1 MFPKDCPHDCESNHC
16 PFAQDTHN
24 PNRYVCLKCGFDR
37 QIDRNPF
44 DFGSF
49 LLLIF
54 TMLVIVSLLAN
65 DGKQGK
71 KLVPEKPKSSSFSSI
86 IL

>member
-1 MFPKDCPHDCESNHC
+1 MFQKDCPHDCESSHC

-37 QIDRNPF
+37 EINRNRF

-54 TMLVIVSLLAN
+54 TTLIVVSLLAN
-65 DGKQGK
+65 DGRQGK
-71 KLVPEKPKSSSFSSI
+71 KSAPEQQKQSSLSFI